1 MTIDWDKP
9 IETYCGHT
17 AKVIS
22 DDYRTVDNYRLR
34 VVQVDFKSHSTVW
47 YGDSDGSNSGG
58 GKIIRNRKTKREGWV
73 NVYSDLTVHGKV
85 WETEEKA
92 KQSALHKTIATA
104 KIEWE
109 E

>member
-9 IETYCGHT
+9 IE
-17 AKVIS
+17 
-22 DDYRTVDNYRLR
+22 
-34 VVQVDFKSHSTVW
+34 
-47 YGDSDGSNSGG
+47 
-58 GKIIRNRKTKREGWV
+58 NRKTKREGWV

>member
-9 IETYCGHT
+9 IETTDGFP
-17 AKVIS
+17 ARVIS
-22 DDYRTVDNYRLR
+22 KDYRDGTMTLV
-34 VVQVDFKSHSTVW
+34 VVQVDSENTSFILRFMKDGTRMYHSTP
-47 YGDSDGSNSGG
+47 
-58 GKIIRNRKTKREGWV
+58 IRNVKVKREGLV

>member
-1 MTIDWDKP
+1 MIDWDKP
-9 IETYCGHT
+9 IETSNGYP
-17 AKVIS
+17 ARLIS
-22 DDYRTVDNYRLR
+22 ENFRDCDETLMLVQIEHPERSIART
-34 VVQVDFKSHSTVW
+34 FKKNGRPYWAYEGT
-47 YGDSDGSNSGG
+47 
-58 GKIIRNRKTKREGWV
+58 IRNRKTKREGWV